1 MASEVGEKELWTRY
15 PITSGMEADE
25 KHEGRVVNLV
35 PEGIA
40 GLLSTIPARNRVGL

>member
-15 PITSGMEADE
+15 PVTSGMEADE

-40 GLLSTIPARNRVGL
+40 GLKSTIPARNRVGL

>member
-1 MASEVGEKELWTRY
+1 MANEVGEKELKTAW

-25 KHEGRVVNLV
+25 KHEGRQVNLI

-40 GLLSTIPARNRVGL
+40 GLKSTIPVKDRVGL

>member
-1 MASEVGEKELWTRY
+1 MAEVGEKELWTRY
-15 PITSGMEADE
+15 PNVSGMEADE
-25 KHEGRVVNLV
+25 KHEGRQINLI

>member
-1 MASEVGEKELWTRY
+1 MASEIGEKELWTRY

-35 PEGIA
+35 PEGIN
-40 GLLSTIPARNRVGL
+40 GLLSTIPVKDRVGI